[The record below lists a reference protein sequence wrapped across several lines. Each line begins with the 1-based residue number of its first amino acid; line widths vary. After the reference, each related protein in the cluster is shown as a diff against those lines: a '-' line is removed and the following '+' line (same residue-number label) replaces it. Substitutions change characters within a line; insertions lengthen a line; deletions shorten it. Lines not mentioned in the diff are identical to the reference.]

1 MLLQAGATA
10 AGTAAQTLKGAGLTA
25 AKTAAT
31 QAVSGRRHILTQPV
45 SVSALQCLPMINLCL
60 KLQLIT
66 VPIPLIS
73 KLAAITAPS
82 VAQAAGMLPWLPG
95 ETH

>member
-10 AGTAAQTLKGAGLTA
+10 AGTAVQTLKGAGLTA

-45 SVSALQCLPMINLCL
+45 SVTALQCLLMINLCL
-60 KLQLIT
+60 KL
-66 VPIPLIS
+66 
-73 KLAAITAPS
+73 
-82 VAQAAGMLPWLPG
+82 
-95 ETH
+95 